1 MRITNNM
8 LQRETIGALQ
18 SGSRQLLA
26 AQRRVTTG
34 LRIEKVSDD
43 PAGAAAALQAR
54 GSLRAL
60 TQYQRNVD
68 TATARLN
75 AEETALDDLGNTL
88 VRARELGIS
97 ARGPGGEA
105 NHATILAEVRQLI
118 EHAVGLGNTKFGD
131 EYLFGGQQAQTRPFQ
146 VPATPDGDFLAP
158 GTDAAGTRQTEV
170 SAGRFMQLNLDGKQ
184 VFLDTGALQALAELA
199 DALEQGDDAAIG
211 QALGGLEAAHDGLQ
225 GLLGDVGART
235 NQLQLTTANLKALE
249 VNLQTFRSDLEE
261 VDFEVAVT
269 ELVTRQT
276 AYQAAMAATSRVM
289 GLTLVDYL
297 R

>member
-8 LQRETIGALQ
+8 MQRETIGALQ

-43 PAGAAAALQAR
+43 PAGAAAALQTR

-60 TQYQRNVD
+60 TQYQRNID

-75 AEETALDDLGNTL
+75 AEENALGQLGGTL
-88 VRARELGIS
+88 VRARELGIA
-97 ARGPGGEA
+97 ARGPGGAA
-105 NHATILAEVRQLI
+105 NHATILAEVKQLI
-118 EHAVGLGNTKFGD
+118 EHAVGLGNTRFGE

-146 VPATPDGDFLAP
+146 VPGAPDGDFLAP
-158 GTDAAGTRQTEV
+158 GTDAAGTRRTEV

-184 VFLDTGALQALAELA
+184 VFLDTGALPALHALAS
-199 DALEQGDDAAIG
+199 ALEAGGDEAIG
-211 QALGGLEAAHDGLQ
+211 AALDGLEGAHTGLQ
-225 GLLGDVGART
+225 GLLGDVGARS
-235 NQLQLTTANLKALE
+235 NQLQVTTANLRALE
-249 VNLQTFRSDLEE
+249 VNLQTFQSDLEE
-261 VDFEVAVT
+261 VDLERAVT
-269 ELVTRQT
+269 ELITRQT
-276 AYQAAMAATSRVM
+276 AYQAAMMATSRVIGM
-289 GLTLVDYL
+289 TLTDYL